1 MIREQRAFC
10 IRMSTVPTNFAKK
23 VMADPRLD
31 YITEWTPSIPEKKKS
46 KTKESIKVRVTKTVL
61 DTGETKLLVSN
72 LEESVFSTEDMA
84 KLYQM
89 RWGAEEGIKNLKSK
103 IKVEQFGC
111 RKTEGIYQEYY
122 AHILAMNM
130 VALAGM
136 AATKQIEKKTR
147 KRKLTYKYY

>member
-1 MIREQRAFC
+1 M
-10 IRMSTVPTNFAKK
+10 
-23 VMADPRLD
+23 D
-31 YITEWTPSIPEKKKS
+31 TEYTGEKKI